1 MKLKGVNPIEQ
12 HVEKI
17 VLVSVS
23 GVFLLVVAAQ
33 FLYEPNRIKVGNGQT
48 VPPGA
53 AFHAA
58 EEQAKQIAARMAAT
72 QIPDM
77 PEAPSLDLVEQFR
90 TRHSAP
96 VAPPNLAVALGPAVK
111 FQGDESAGAAAKGQ
125 VTIATAAVP
134 APANVVAAAF
144 RSTIDPME
152 SVITPELKP
161 LLPTEQP
168 MDKAAVSVAARFDG
182 TALRTALAADPD
194 GAGPT
199 VAIPGSWLRDGVEVL
214 AVRLERQEQLP
225 SGGWSDPVEVAPPP
239 GRFDGAS
246 QVKTVRATADMNDVL
261 NEARVRTTEIL
272 RPAYY
277 NTIAGPAW
285 TPPTEMAATEVVR
298 NPEVDRVVRQHRDL
312 TNRIEGLQREIAK
325 LEQAQPNPGRG
336 AGGGGG
342 GGKGGA
348 GAGGGGNQAQTR
360 DPNAANAAKRKQL
373 DDSLARVQQDLAKVE
388 EKLKELKVDATGKPL
403 VGEPAAAPAGAAAKP
418 LLDDPEIELWAHDL
432 TVEPGKTYRYRVK
445 VAINNPAFGRSASL
459 VPEQQEL
466 AKMPLAFG
474 QPSEWSTPVSVL
486 KDQYYFIVSAAEVDE
501 FGPARA
507 SAEVYKFFYG
517 HYRKGSVT
525 LEPGDK
531 IAVNSLKLPEGSLL
545 PIFDLEAAKAEPGE
559 APAQAPIPEQ
569 GGRGAQPGPAGGK
582 GGGAM
587 PGPAAAP
594 RSQQAEPAEV
604 KVVLAEN
611 AKPWTSPL
619 NVLIDAYLLD
629 VARSPGAGEAAAA
642 TKSQAYLRDEHGNIV
657 VRTPEDERAAEVYR
671 VVGASAKEG
680 ENQGKPRELA
690 DPAKPPVVPLN
701 QPPAQPAPGKGGG
714 AGGAGG
720 G

>member
-33 FLYEPNRIKVGNGQT
+33 FLYEPNRINVGSGQA

-72 QIPDM
+72 QIPDL
-77 PEAPSLDLVEQFR
+77 PEAPNLDLVEQFR

-96 VAPPNLAVALGPAVK
+96 VAPPNLGIALGPAVK
-111 FQGDESAGAAAKGQ
+111 FQGDESAGAGAKGQ

-161 LLPTEQP
+161 LLPTQQP

-225 SGGWSDPVEVAPPP
+225 GGGWSEPVEVAPPP

-261 NEARVRTTEIL
+261 SEARVRTTEIL

-285 TPPTEMAATEVVR
+285 TPPSEVPADELAR
-298 NPEVDRVVRQHRDL
+298 NPEVDRLVRQHRDL
-312 TNRIEGLQREIAK
+312 TNRIEGLRREITK
-325 LEQAQPNPGRG
+325 LDQQAPAAPRN
-336 AGGGGG
+336 AGGGG

-348 GAGGGGNQAQTR
+348 GAAGGAQGPAR
-360 DPNAANAAKRKQL
+360 DPNAGKADQRKRL
-373 DDSLARVQQDLAKVE
+373 DDAVARVEQDLAKVE
-388 EKLKELKVDATGKPL
+388 DKLKELKVDATGKPL

-418 LLDDPEIELWAHDL
+418 LLDDPDIELWAHDL

-474 QPSEWSTPVSVL
+474 QPSEWSTPVPVL

-525 LEPGDK
+525 LEPGDM
-531 IAVNSLKLPEGSLL
+531 IAVSGLKLPEGSLL
-545 PIFDLEAAKAEPGE
+545 PIFDLEAAKAEPG
-559 APAQAPIPEQ
+559 QAPVAPMPEQ
-569 GGRGAQPGPAGGK
+569 GGRGAQPGPGAGK

-587 PGPAAAP
+587 PGPAPAP
-594 RSQQAEPAEV
+594 RNQQAEPAEA
-604 KVVLAEN
+604 KVALAEN
-611 AKPWTSPL
+611 AKPWTTPL
-619 NVLIDAYLLD
+619 NVLIEAYLLD
-629 VARSPGAGEAAAA
+629 VARSPGAGEGAAA
-642 TKSQAYLRDEHGNIV
+642 TKSQAYLRDENGNIV

-671 VVGASAKEG
+671 VVVASAKEG

-690 DPAKPPVVPLN
+690 EPAK
-701 QPPAQPAPGKGGG
+701 QPFAQPIQQPGQVPPGKGGS
-714 AGGAGG
+714 GGTGG